1 MMKVRIKNSF
11 FGEDDN
17 IYKDTTILSE
27 RMQTRALNI
36 RKKKI
41 YEQLMI
47 HRLQAQNVKLNNI
60 HFNNVDEV
68 YSHYLSL
75 DANQRNN
82 FLLSVLLSP
91 DKEIILD
98 LFDKDSNIIKSL
110 SQNEIVINYISDNF
124 DKEKNNKNFL
134 LIIANILTETPII
147 NNLCNKIDFTSI
159 LNNLYNN
166 INANDNIYY
175 FIVFTF
181 AFTFNMNSELLFQNK
196 ELLYKSFEIIKGKT
210 FNEENITDVYDILLI
225 FSTCENCK
233 EIFIENIM
241 IFTVSNNRSI
251 TFQLY
256 QILSNLSLY
265 SLCEFYPVII
275 SFSSIILNQIASLSQ
290 YEIDT
295 VFKALTNITSNQNLT
310 HLLLANIHNLIS
322 ILLSI
327 DFSYS
332 VNVIYNILSC
342 EKNAYVFFLKNNLHL
357 KLISFLN
364 SNTDISTEFSN
375 TCIDLLDMIIE
386 KGGEKLRNYTLIDME
401 NNNAV
406 NVLEKLYNKDSKS
419 KAKKMLDKYWRKNDV
434 FDLLYKA

>member
-17 IYKDTTILSE
+17 IYKDKTILSE
-27 RMQTRALNI
+27 RIQTRALNI

-75 DANQRNN
+75 DTNQRNN
-82 FLLSVLLSP
+82 FLFSVLLSP

-196 ELLYKSFEIIKGKT
+196 ELLYKSFEIIKGKK

-251 TFQLY
+251 TFKLY

-310 HLLLANIHNLIS
+310 HLLLSNIHNLIS

-357 KLISFLN
+357 KLISYLN

>member
-17 IYKDTTILSE
+17 IYKDKTILSE
-27 RMQTRALNI
+27 RIQTRALNI

-251 TFQLY
+251 TFQQY

-310 HLLLANIHNLIS
+310 HLLLSNNHNLIS

-327 DFSYS
+327 DFTYS

-357 KLISFLN
+357 KLISYLN

>member
-17 IYKDTTILSE
+17 IYKDKTILSE
-27 RMQTRALNI
+27 RIQSRALSI

-75 DANQRNN
+75 ESNQKNN

-98 LFDKDSNIIKSL
+98 LFDKDRNIIKFL
-110 SQNEIVINYISDNF
+110 SQNEIAINYISDNF
-124 DKEKNNKNFL
+124 QKEKNDKNFL

-147 NNLCNKIDFTSI
+147 NTLYNKIDFTSI
-159 LNNLYNN
+159 VNNLYTN
-166 INANDNIYY
+166 IKANDNIYY
-175 FIVFTF
+175 FIMFTF
-181 AFTFNMNSELLFQNK
+181 AFTFNMNSELLYQYK
-196 ELLYKSFEIIKGKT
+196 ELLYKSFEIIKSKM
-210 FNEENITDVYDILLI
+210 FNEESIADIYDILLI

-233 EIFIENIM
+233 EIFKENLI
-241 IFTVSNNRSI
+241 IFTVPNNRSI

-290 YEIDT
+290 YEIDI
-295 VFKALTNITSNQNLT
+295 VFKALTNITSNQKLT
-310 HLLLANIHNLIS
+310 HLLLANIQNLIS
-322 ILLSI
+322 IVLSI
-327 DFSYS
+327 DFSDS

-342 EKNAYVFFLKNNLHL
+342 GNNAHVFFLKNNLHL
-357 KLISFLN
+357 KLISYLN
-364 SNTDISTEFSN
+364 SNNNITTEFSN

-386 KGGEKLRNYTLIDME
+386 KGGERLRNYTLIDME

>member
-17 IYKDTTILSE
+17 IYKDKTILSE
-27 RMQTRALNI
+27 RIQTRALNI

-364 SNTDISTEFSN
+364 SKTDISTEFSN

>member
-17 IYKDTTILSE
+17 IYKDKTILSE
-27 RMQTRALNI
+27 RIQTRALNI

-75 DANQRNN
+75 DTNQRNN
-82 FLLSVLLSP
+82 FLFSVLLSP

-196 ELLYKSFEIIKGKT
+196 ELLYKSFEIIKGKK

-251 TFQLY
+251 TFKLY

-275 SFSSIILNQIASLSQ
+275 SFSSIILNQIVSLSQ

-310 HLLLANIHNLIS
+310 HLLLSNIHNLIS

-357 KLISFLN
+357 KLISYLN

>member
-17 IYKDTTILSE
+17 IYKDKTILSE
-27 RMQTRALNI
+27 RIQSRALSI

-75 DANQRNN
+75 ESNQKNN

-98 LFDKDSNIIKSL
+98 LFDKDRNIIKFL
-110 SQNEIVINYISDNF
+110 SQNEIAINYISDNF
-124 DKEKNNKNFL
+124 QKEKNNKNFL

-147 NNLCNKIDFTSI
+147 NTLYNKIDFTSI
-159 LNNLYNN
+159 VNNLYTN
-166 INANDNIYY
+166 IKANDNIYY
-175 FIVFTF
+175 FIMFTF
-181 AFTFNMNSELLFQNK
+181 AFTFNMNSELLYQYK
-196 ELLYKSFEIIKGKT
+196 ELLYKSFEIIKSKM
-210 FNEENITDVYDILLI
+210 FNEESIADIYDILLI

-233 EIFIENIM
+233 EIFKENLI
-241 IFTVSNNRSI
+241 IFTVPNNRSI

-290 YEIDT
+290 YEIDI
-295 VFKALTNITSNQNLT
+295 VFKALTNITSNQKLT
-310 HLLLANIHNLIS
+310 HLLLANIQNFIS
-322 ILLSI
+322 IVLSI
-327 DFSYS
+327 DFSDS

-342 EKNAYVFFLKNNLHL
+342 GNNAHVFFLKNNLHL
-357 KLISFLN
+357 KLISYLN
-364 SNTDISTEFSN
+364 SNNNITTEFSN

-386 KGGEKLRNYTLIDME
+386 KGGERLRNYTLIDME

>member
-17 IYKDTTILSE
+17 IYKDKTILSE
-27 RMQTRALNI
+27 RIQSRALSI

-75 DANQRNN
+75 ESNQKNN

-98 LFDKDSNIIKSL
+98 LFDKDRNIIKFL
-110 SQNEIVINYISDNF
+110 SQNEIAINYISDNF
-124 DKEKNNKNFL
+124 QKEKNNKNFL

-147 NNLCNKIDFTSI
+147 NTLYNKIDFTSI
-159 LNNLYNN
+159 VNNLYTN
-166 INANDNIYY
+166 IKANDNIYY
-175 FIVFTF
+175 FIMFTF
-181 AFTFNMNSELLFQNK
+181 AFTFNMNSELLYQYK
-196 ELLYKSFEIIKGKT
+196 ELLYKSFEIIKSKM
-210 FNEENITDVYDILLI
+210 FNEESIADIYDILLI

-233 EIFIENIM
+233 EIFKENLI
-241 IFTVSNNRSI
+241 IFTVPNNRSI

-275 SFSSIILNQIASLSQ
+275 SFSSIILNKIASLSQ
-290 YEIDT
+290 YEIDI
-295 VFKALTNITSNQNLT
+295 VFKALTNITSNQKLT
-310 HLLLANIHNLIS
+310 HLLLANIQNLIS
-322 ILLSI
+322 IVLSI
-327 DFSYS
+327 DFSDS

-342 EKNAYVFFLKNNLHL
+342 GNNAHVFFLKNNLHL
-357 KLISFLN
+357 KLISYLN
-364 SNTDISTEFSN
+364 SNNNITTEFSN

-386 KGGEKLRNYTLIDME
+386 KGGERLRNYTLIDME

>member
-17 IYKDTTILSE
+17 RYKDKTILAE
-27 RMQTRALNI
+27 RIQTRALNI

-147 NNLCNKIDFTSI
+147 NNLCNKIDFSSI

-310 HLLLANIHNLIS
+310 HLLLSNIHNLIS

-357 KLISFLN
+357 KLISYLN

>member
-17 IYKDTTILSE
+17 IYKDKTILSE
-27 RMQTRALNI
+27 RIQTRALNI

-110 SQNEIVINYISDNF
+110 SQSEIVINYISDNF

-147 NNLCNKIDFTSI
+147 NNLCNKIDFSSI